1 MVPSIMPRSTTI
13 LFVVA
18 AYAAAFGTT
27 PVFGASTCESLSG
40 LKLKNTTITMAEPVV
55 AGAFTSPLPAAK
67 GKQPPSF
74 RNVPA
79 FCRVAATLTPVADS
93 EIKLE
98 VWLPETGWNGNL
110 QSVGNGAW
118 AGTISYPAMGT
129 ALTAGY
135 ATASTDTGHT
145 GGNPATFIP
154 GHPEKVIDFS
164 YRAVHEMTVA
174 AKAIINAR
182 YGTNP
187 KYSYWNGCSTG
198 GRQALTEA
206 QRYAADYDGII
217 AGAAAINTTHL
228 QGAQVWSAAVVH
240 KDEASYI
247 PPAKYAVLHAAVL
260 EACDELD
267 GVKDGVLENPTKCHF
282 DPQKLLCKDAD
293 RPSCLTAP
301 QVEAARHIYAGP
313 VNSRGK
319 SLFPGLER
327 GSETGWATL
336 SGTKPMAL
344 ADETY
349 KFLVFKDADWNYL
362 TFNAERDIATGDKTA
377 GQLMNSIDPDLKP
390 LFGRG
395 GKVLMYH
402 GWADPGI
409 APQNSVNYY
418 NSVVERLGKAAVSNS
433 IRLFMVPGMG
443 HCQGGDGTS
452 TFSMIDALSTWVEQ
466 GKAPDRIEASRVRAG
481 KTDRTR
487 PLCPHPQAAVYNGS
501 GSTDESVNFSCKVQ

>member
-1 MVPSIMPRSTTI
+1 MTTPNTL
-13 LFVVA
+13 LFTIA
-18 AYAAAFGTT
+18 ALGIA
-27 PVFGASTCESLSG
+27 PVFGASTCESLAT
-40 LKLKNTTITMAEPVV
+40 LKLENTTITMAQPVA
-55 AGAFTSPLPAAK
+55 AGAFMPPRPA
-67 GKQPPSF
+67 GKQVAAF
-74 RNVPA
+74 RNLPA
-79 FCRVAATLTPVADS
+79 FCRVAATLTPSSDS
-93 EIKLE
+93 EIKIE
-98 VWLPETGWNGNL
+98 VWLPESGWNGNL

-118 AGTISYPAMGT
+118 AGTISYPAMAT

-145 GGNPATFIP
+145 GGDPATFVP

-174 AKAIINAR
+174 AKAIIGAH
-182 YGTNP
+182 YGNGP

-217 AGAAAINTTHL
+217 AGAAAIYTTHL
-228 QGAQVWSAAVVH
+228 QGAQVWSAQVVH

-247 PPAKYAVLHAAVL
+247 PPAKYALLHAAVL

-267 GVKDGVLENPTKCHF
+267 GVKDGVLENPIKCHF

-293 RPSCLTAP
+293 GPACLTAP
-301 QVEAARHIYAGP
+301 QVDAARKLYAGP

-336 SGTKPMAL
+336 SGTRPMAL

-349 KFLVFKDADWNYL
+349 KFLVFKDANWNYL
-362 TFNAERDIATGDKTA
+362 DFNAERDIAAGDKTA
-377 GQLMNSIDPDLKP
+377 GALMNSIDPNLKP
-390 LFGRG
+390 LFSRG

-443 HCQGGDGTS
+443 HCAGGDGTS
-452 TFSMIDALSTWVEQ
+452 TFNMMDAISNWVEQ
-466 GKAPDRIEASRVRAG
+466 GKPPDRIEASRVRAG

-487 PLCPHPQAAVYNGS
+487 PLCPYPQVAVYNGS
-501 GSTDESVNFSCKVQ
+501 GSTDDSASFSCKVQ

>member
-1 MVPSIMPRSTTI
+1 MTRPITLLLTI
-13 LFVVA
+13 A
-18 AYAAAFGTT
+18 ACAIAPAFG
-27 PVFGASTCESLSG
+27 AATCESLTA
-40 LKLKNTTITMAEPVV
+40 LKLKDTTITMAQPV
-55 AGAFTSPLPAAK
+55 ASGAFTSPLPAAK

-74 RNVPA
+74 RSVPA
-79 FCRVAATLTPVADS
+79 FCRVAATLRPVSDS
-93 EIKLE
+93 EIKIE

-118 AGTISYPAMGT
+118 AGTISYPAMGA

-135 ATASTDTGHT
+135 ATASTDTGHA
-145 GGNPATFIP
+145 GGNPATFVP

-182 YGTNP
+182 YGNNP

-217 AGAAAINTTHL
+217 AGAAAIYTTHL
-228 QGAQVWSAAVVH
+228 QGAQVWSAEVVH

-282 DPQKLLCKDAD
+282 DPQKLSCSNVTKDAD
-293 RPSCLTAP
+293 GPSCLTAP
-301 QVEAARHIYAGP
+301 QVEAARQIYTGP
-313 VNSRGK
+313 RNSQGK

-336 SGTKPMAL
+336 SGAKPMAL

-349 KFLVFKDADWNYL
+349 KFLVFKDVDWNYL
-362 TFNAERDIATGDKTA
+362 NFNAERDIAAGDKTA
-377 GQLMNSIDPDLKP
+377 GSLMNSIDPNLKP
-390 LFGRG
+390 LFSRG

-418 NSVVERLGKAAVSNS
+418 DSVIEKLGKAGVSNS

-452 TFSMIDALSTWVEQ
+452 TFNMMDAVSTWVEQ
-466 GKAPDRIEASRVRAG
+466 GKPPDRIEASRVRAG

-487 PLCPHPQAAVYNGS
+487 PLCPYPQVAVYNGS
-501 GSTDESVNFSCKVQ
+501 GSTDESANFSCRVQ

>member
-1 MVPSIMPRSTTI
+1 MTRPTL
-13 LFVVA
+13 LFRTLLSA
-18 AYAAAFGTT
+18 IASLGIA
-27 PVFGASTCESLSG
+27 PIFGASTCESLTE
-40 LKLKNTTITMAEPVV
+40 LKLKNTTITMAQPVA
-55 AGAFTSPLPAAK
+55 AGAFNSPLPAPK

-79 FCRVAATLTPVADS
+79 FCRVAATLTPVSDS
-93 EIKLE
+93 EIKIE
-98 VWLPETGWNGNL
+98 VWLPESGWNGNL

-145 GGNPATFIP
+145 GGNPATFVP

-164 YRAVHEMTVA
+164 YRAVHEMTIA

-182 YGTNP
+182 YGNNP

-198 GRQALTEA
+198 GRQALVEA

-217 AGAAAINTTHL
+217 AGAAAIYTTHL
-228 QGAQVWSAAVVH
+228 QGAQVWSAQVVH

-247 PPAKYAVLHAAVL
+247 PPPKYAVLHAAVL

-282 DPQKLLCKDAD
+282 DPQKLSCSNVTKDAD
-293 RPSCLTAP
+293 GPSCLTAP
-301 QVEAARHIYAGP
+301 QVEAARQLYAGP
-313 VNSRGK
+313 RNSRGK

-362 TFNAERDIATGDKTA
+362 NFNAERDIAIGDKTA
-377 GQLMNSIDPDLKP
+377 GGLMNATDPNLKP
-390 LFGRG
+390 LFSRG

-418 NSVVERLGKAAVSNS
+418 NSVIETLGKSAVSNS

-452 TFSMIDALSTWVEQ
+452 TFNMMDAVSAWVEH
-466 GKAPDRIEASRVRAG
+466 GKAPDRIEASRVRGG
-481 KTDRTR
+481 KTERTR
-487 PLCPHPQAAVYNGS
+487 PLCPYPQVAVYNGS
-501 GSTDESVNFSCKVQ
+501 GSTDESANFSCKVQ

>member
-1 MVPSIMPRSTTI
+1 MVPLTMTRLTMLPFT
-13 LFVVA
+13 LA
-18 AYAAAFGTT
+18 ALGSA
-27 PVFGASTCESLSG
+27 PVFGASTCGNLTA
-40 LKLKNTTITMAEPVV
+40 LKLTNTTITRAEAVA
-55 AGAFTSPLPAAK
+55 AGAFESPLPAPK

-79 FCRVAATLTPVADS
+79 FCRVAATLTPVPDS
-93 EIKLE
+93 EIKIE
-98 VWLPETGWNGNL
+98 VWLPESGWNGNL

-135 ATASTDTGHT
+135 ATASTDTGHS
-145 GGNPATFIP
+145 GGNPATFVP

-174 AKAIINAR
+174 AKAIIGAR
-182 YGTNP
+182 YGSEP
-187 KYSYWNGCSTG
+187 KHSYWNGCSTG
-198 GRQALTEA
+198 GRQALVEA

-228 QGAQVWSAAVVH
+228 QGAQVWSAQVVH
-240 KDEASYI
+240 QDEASYI
-247 PPAKYAVLHAAVL
+247 PPAKYPILHAAVL

-267 GVKDGVLENPTKCHF
+267 GVKDGVLENPTKCRF
-282 DPQKLLCKDAD
+282 DPKVLLCKDAD
-293 RPSCLTAP
+293 GPACLTAP
-301 QVEAARHIYAGP
+301 QAEAARKLYAGP
-313 VNSRGK
+313 VDSRGK

-349 KFLVFKDADWNYL
+349 KFLVFQDANWNYL
-362 TFNAERDIATGDKTA
+362 TFNPERDIAAAVKNA
-377 GQLMNSIDPDLKP
+377 GPMMDAIDSNLKP
-390 LFGRG
+390 LFSRG

-409 APQNSVNYY
+409 APQNSVRYY
-418 NSVVERLGKAAVSNS
+418 NSVVDKLGKAATSNS

-452 TFSMIDALSTWVEQ
+452 TFSMIDAISKWVEQ
-466 GKAPDRIEASRVRAG
+466 GHAPDRIEASRMRAG
-481 KTDRTR
+481 KADRTR
-487 PLCPHPQAAVYNGS
+487 PLCPYPQVAVYNGA
-501 GSTDESVNFSCKVQ
+501 GSTDESANFSCRVQ

>member
-1 MVPSIMPRSTTI
+1 M
-13 LFVVA
+13 
-18 AYAAAFGTT
+18 
-27 PVFGASTCESLSG
+27 
-40 LKLKNTTITMAEPVV
+40 
-55 AGAFTSPLPAAK
+55 
-67 GKQPPSF
+67 
-74 RNVPA
+74 
-79 FCRVAATLTPVADS
+79 AATLTPVADS
-93 EIKLE
+93 EIKIE
-98 VWLPETGWNGNL
+98 VWLPEPAGWNGNL

-118 AGTISYPAMGT
+118 AGTISYPAMAT

-135 ATASTDTGHT
+135 ATASTDTGHI
-145 GGNPATFIP
+145 GGDPATFVP

-174 AKAIINAR
+174 AKAIIAAR
-182 YGTNP
+182 YGNGP

-217 AGAAAINTTHL
+217 AGAAAIYTTHL
-228 QGAQVWSAAVVH
+228 QGAQVWSAEVVH

-293 RPSCLTAP
+293 APSCLTAP
-301 QVEAARHIYAGP
+301 QVEAARQIYAGP
-313 VNSRGK
+313 MNSRGK

-349 KFLVFKDADWNYL
+349 KFLVFKDADWDYL
-362 TFNAERDIATGDKTA
+362 NFNAERDIAAADKSGGRA
-377 GQLMNSIDPDLKP
+377 DELDRSQPEAAVQPRREGADVSRLGRSGNRSAEQRQLLRQRGRKIGK
-390 LFGRG
+390 GRG
-395 GKVLMYH
+395 VEFDAPVH
-402 GWADPGI
+402 GPG
-409 APQNSVNYY
+409 N
-418 NSVVERLGKAAVSNS
+418 G
-433 IRLFMVPGMG
+433 
-443 HCQGGDGTS
+443 
-452 TFSMIDALSTWVEQ
+452 ALRGRRWHQHV
-466 GKAPDRIEASRVRAG
+466 
-481 KTDRTR
+481 
-487 PLCPHPQAAVYNGS
+487 
-501 GSTDESVNFSCKVQ
+501 

>member
-1 MVPSIMPRSTTI
+1 MLLFTI
-13 LFVVA
+13 AVCGVV
-18 AYAAAFGTT
+18 
-27 PVFGASTCESLSG
+27 PVFGASNCESLTA
-40 LKLKNTTITMAEPVV
+40 LKLKNTTITTAETVA
-55 AGAFTSPLPAAK
+55 AGAFTSPLPAPK
-67 GKQPPSF
+67 GKQPQAF
-74 RNVPA
+74 RSLPA
-79 FCRVAATLTPVADS
+79 FCRVAATLTPVSDS
-93 EIKLE
+93 EIKIE
-98 VWLPETGWNGNL
+98 VWLPEAGWNGNL

-118 AGTISYPAMGT
+118 AGTISYPAMAT

-135 ATASTDTGHT
+135 ATASTDTGHS
-145 GGNPATFIP
+145 GGDPATFVP

-174 AKAIINAR
+174 AKAIIAAR
-182 YGTNP
+182 YGNNP

-217 AGAAAINTTHL
+217 AGAAAIYTTHL
-228 QGAQVWSAAVVH
+228 QGAQVWSAEVVH

-247 PPAKYAVLHAAVL
+247 PPAKYPVLHAAVL

-293 RPSCLTAP
+293 GPSCLTAP
-301 QVEAARHIYAGP
+301 QVEAARKIYAGP
-313 VNSRGK
+313 KNTQRK

-362 TFNAERDIATGDKTA
+362 NFNPERDIATGDKAA
-377 GQLMNSIDPDLKP
+377 GSLMNSIDPNVKP
-390 LFGRG
+390 LFSRG

-418 NSVVERLGKAAVSNS
+418 NSVIEALGKAAVSNS

-443 HCQGGDGTS
+443 HCAGGDGTS
-452 TFSMIDALSTWVEQ
+452 TFSMIDAMSAWVEQ

-487 PLCPHPQAAVYNGS
+487 PLCPYPQVAVYNGS
-501 GSTDESVNFSCKVQ
+501 GSTDESANFSCKVQ

>member
-1 MVPSIMPRSTTI
+1 MTRSTTF
-13 LFVVA
+13 LFTI
-18 AYAAAFGTT
+18 AAFATV
-27 PVFGASTCESLSG
+27 PVFSASTCASLTG
-40 LKLKNTTITMAEPVV
+40 LKLNSTAITTAETVA
-55 AGAFTSPLPAAK
+55 AGAFTSPLPAPK

-79 FCRVAATLTPVADS
+79 FCRVAATLTPVPDS
-93 EIKLE
+93 EIKVE

-118 AGTISYPAMGT
+118 AGTIGYTAMGT

-135 ATASTDTGHT
+135 ATASTDTGHS

-182 YGTNP
+182 YGNPP

-206 QRYAADYDGII
+206 QRYATDYDGII
-217 AGAAAINTTHL
+217 AGAAAIYTTHL
-228 QGAQVWSAAVVH
+228 QGAQVWSAQAVH
-240 KDEASYI
+240 KDETSYI
-247 PPAKYAVLHAAVL
+247 PPAKYAALHAAVL
-260 EACDELD
+260 EACDALD
-267 GVKDGVLENPTKCHF
+267 GVKDGVLENPTKCRF

-293 RPSCLTAP
+293 SPSCLTAP
-301 QVEAARHIYAGP
+301 QVEAARKLYAGP
-313 VNSRGK
+313 VDSRGK

-336 SGTKPMAL
+336 SGPRPMAL

-349 KFLVFKDADWNYL
+349 KFLVFQDAGWNYL
-362 TFNAERDIATGDKTA
+362 TFNAERDIAAGDKTA
-377 GQLMNSIDPDLKP
+377 GAMMNSIDPDLKP
-390 LFGRG
+390 LFSRG

-418 NSVVERLGKAAVSNS
+418 NSVVAELGKDKLGKAAVSNS

-452 TFSMIDALSTWVEQ
+452 TFSMIDALSKWVEQ
-466 GKAPDRIEASRVRAG
+466 GKAPERIEASRVRMG
-481 KTDRTR
+481 QTDRTR
-487 PLCPHPQAAVYNGS
+487 PLCPYPQVAVYNGS
-501 GSTDESVNFSCKVQ
+501 GSTDESSNFSCKVQ

>member
-1 MVPSIMPRSTTI
+1 MTI
-13 LFVVA
+13 LFA
-18 AYAAAFGTT
+18 IAGCGIA
-27 PVFGASTCESLSG
+27 PVFAASTCESLTA
-40 LKLKNTTITMAEPVV
+40 LKLKNATITMAEPVA
-55 AGAFTSPLPAAK
+55 AGAFTPPGRGGGK
-67 GKQPPSF
+67 GKQGAAFQSL
-74 RNVPA
+74 PA
-79 FCRVAATLTPVADS
+79 FCRVAATLTPVSDS
-93 EIKLE
+93 EIKIE

-118 AGTISYPAMGT
+118 AGTISYPAMAT

-145 GGNPATFIP
+145 GGNPATFVP

-174 AKAIINAR
+174 AKAIIAGR

-217 AGAAAINTTHL
+217 AGAAAIYTTHL
-228 QGAQVWSAAVVH
+228 QGAQVWSAEVVH

-260 EACDELD
+260 EACDALD

-282 DPQKLLCKDAD
+282 DPQTLLCKGADAA
-293 RPSCLTAP
+293 SCLTEP
-301 QVEAARHIYAGP
+301 QVDAARRIYAGP

-319 SLFPGLER
+319 SLFPGLEP
-327 GSETGWATL
+327 GSESGWATL
-336 SGTKPMAL
+336 SGAKPMAL

-349 KFLVFKDADWNYL
+349 KFLVFKDANWNYL
-362 TFNAERDIATGDKTA
+362 TFDAGRDIATGDKTA
-377 GQLMNSIDPDLKP
+377 GAVMNSIDPNLKP
-390 LFGRG
+390 LFSRG

-409 APQNSVNYY
+409 APRNSVNYY
-418 NSVVERLGKAAVSNS
+418 ESVIEKLGKAAVSNS
-433 IRLFMVPGMG
+433 MRLFMVPGMG
-443 HCQGGDGTS
+443 HCAGGDGTS
-452 TFSMIDALSTWVEQ
+452 TFNMMAAISNWVEQ
-466 GKAPDRIEASRVRAG
+466 GKAPDRIEASRVRGG

-487 PLCPHPQAAVYNGS
+487 PLCPFPQMAVYNGS
-501 GSTDESVNFSCKVQ
+501 GSTDESANYSCKAQ

>member
-1 MVPSIMPRSTTI
+1 LLLTI
-13 LFVVA
+13 A
-18 AYAAAFGTT
+18 ACIAT
-27 PVFGASTCESLSG
+27 VFAASTCESLTG
-40 LKLKNTTITMAEPVV
+40 LKLKNTTITMAETVA
-55 AGAFTSPLPAAK
+55 AGAFSSPLPAPK
-67 GKQPPSF
+67 GKQPQSF
-74 RNVPA
+74 RNLPA
-79 FCRVAATLTPVADS
+79 FCRVGATLTPVADS
-93 EIKLE
+93 EIKIE
-98 VWLPETGWNGNL
+98 VWLPETGPGKGWNGNL

-145 GGNPATFIP
+145 GGDPATFVP

-182 YGTNP
+182 YGANP

-206 QRYAADYDGII
+206 QRYADDYDGII

-228 QGAQVWSAAVVH
+228 QGAQVWSAQVVH

-247 PPAKYAVLHAAVL
+247 PPSKYAVLHASVL

-267 GVKDGVLENPTKCHF
+267 RVKDGVLENPLKCHF

-293 RPSCLTAP
+293 GPSCLTAP
-301 QVEAARHIYAGP
+301 QVEAARQIYAGP
-313 VNSRGK
+313 RNSQGK

-336 SGTKPMAL
+336 SGAKPMAL

-349 KFLVFKDADWNYL
+349 KYLVFQDAGWNYL
-362 TFNAERDIATGDKTA
+362 NFNAERDIATGDKTA
-377 GQLMNSIDPDLKP
+377 GALMNSIDPNLRP
-390 LFGRG
+390 LFSRG

-418 NSVVERLGKAAVSNS
+418 DSVVAELSKDKLGKAAVSNS

-452 TFSMIDALSTWVEQ
+452 TFSMIDAISTWVEH

-481 KTDRTR
+481 KADRTH
-487 PLCPHPQAAVYNGS
+487 PLCPYPQVAVYNGS
-501 GSTDESVNFSCKVQ
+501 GSTDESANFSCKVQ

>member
-1 MVPSIMPRSTTI
+1 
-13 LFVVA
+13 
-18 AYAAAFGTT
+18 
-27 PVFGASTCESLSG
+27 
-40 LKLKNTTITMAEPVV
+40 
-55 AGAFTSPLPAAK
+55 
-67 GKQPPSF
+67 
-74 RNVPA
+74 
-79 FCRVAATLTPVADS
+79 
-93 EIKLE
+93 
-98 VWLPETGWNGNL
+98 
-110 QSVGNGAW
+110 
-118 AGTISYPAMGT
+118 MGT

-135 ATASTDTGHT
+135 ATASTDTGHA
-145 GGNPATFIP
+145 GGNPATFVP

-174 AKAIINAR
+174 AKAIIAGR
-182 YGTNP
+182 YGTGP

-198 GRQALTEA
+198 GRQALVEA

-217 AGAAAINTTHL
+217 AGAAAIYTTHL
-228 QGAQVWSAAVVH
+228 QGAQVWSAQVVH
-240 KDEASYI
+240 KDDASYI
-247 PPAKYAVLHAAVL
+247 PPAKYAALHAAVL

-282 DPQKLLCKDAD
+282 DPKVLQCKDAD
-293 RPSCLTAP
+293 GPSCLTAQ
-301 QVEAARHIYAGP
+301 QVEAARQLYAGP

-319 SLFPGLER
+319 SLFPGLEP

-336 SGTKPMAL
+336 SGAKPMAL

-362 TFNAERDIATGDKTA
+362 NFNAERDIATGDKTA
-377 GQLMNSIDPDLKP
+377 GPLMNAIDPNLKP
-390 LFGRG
+390 LFNRG

-418 NSVVERLGKAAVSNS
+418 NSVVEELGKAAVSNS
-433 IRLFMVPGMG
+433 MRLFMVPGMG

-452 TFSMIDALSTWVEQ
+452 TFSMIDAMSAWVEQ

-487 PLCPHPQAAVYNGS
+487 PLCPYPQVAVYNGS
-501 GSTDESVNFSCKVQ
+501 GSTDESANFSCKMP

>member
-1 MVPSIMPRSTTI
+1 VCAI
-13 LFVVA
+13 V
-18 AYAAAFGTT
+18 
-27 PVFGASTCESLSG
+27 PVFGASSCERLTE
-40 LKLKNTTITMAEPVV
+40 LKLRNTTITMAQTVA
-55 AGAFTSPLPAAK
+55 AGAFNSPLPPPK

-79 FCRVAATLTPVADS
+79 FCRVAATLTPVSDS
-93 EIKLE
+93 EIKIE
-98 VWLPETGWNGNL
+98 VWLPESGWNGNL

-145 GGNPATFIP
+145 GGNPATFVP

-164 YRAVHEMTVA
+164 YRAVHEMTLA
-174 AKAIINAR
+174 AKAIIYAR
-182 YGTNP
+182 YRSNP

-198 GRQALTEA
+198 GRQALVEA
-206 QRYAADYDGII
+206 QRYAADYDGIV
-217 AGAAAINTTHL
+217 AGAAAIDTTHL
-228 QGAQVWSAAVVH
+228 QGAQVWSAQVVH

-293 RPSCLTAP
+293 ASSCLTAT
-301 QVEAARHIYAGP
+301 QVEAARQLYAGP
-313 VNSRGK
+313 RDSRGK

-336 SGTKPMAL
+336 SGAKPMAL

-349 KFLVFKDADWNYL
+349 KFLVFKDANWNYL
-362 TFNAERDIATGDKTA
+362 NFDAERDIETGDKMA
-377 GQLMNSIDPDLKP
+377 GALMNAVDPNLKP
-390 LFGRG
+390 LFSRG

-409 APQNSVNYY
+409 APHNSINYY
-418 NSVVERLGKAAVSNS
+418 NSVIETLGKSAVSNS

-452 TFSMIDALSTWVEQ
+452 TFNMMDAVSAWVEQ
-466 GKAPDRIEASRVRAG
+466 GKAPDRIEASRVRGG

-487 PLCPHPQAAVYNGS
+487 PLCPYPQVAVYKGS
-501 GSTDESVNFSCKVQ
+501 GSTDESANFSCKVQ

>member
-1 MVPSIMPRSTTI
+1 MTRPITLLMTI
-13 LFVVA
+13 A
-18 AYAAAFGTT
+18 ACGIA
-27 PVFGASTCESLSG
+27 PVFGASTCESLTS
-40 LKLKNTTITMAEPVV
+40 LKLKNTTITMAETV
-55 AGAFTSPLPAAK
+55 AAGTFTSPLPAPK
-67 GKQPPSF
+67 GKQPQAF
-74 RNVPA
+74 RSLPA

-93 EIKLE
+93 EIKIE

-118 AGTISYPAMGT
+118 AGTISYPAMAT

-135 ATASTDTGHT
+135 ATASNDTGHT
-145 GGNPATFIP
+145 GGDPATFVP

-174 AKAIINAR
+174 AKAIINGR
-182 YGTNP
+182 YGTSP

-217 AGAAAINTTHL
+217 AGAAAIYTTHL
-228 QGAQVWSAAVVH
+228 QGAQVWSAEVVH

-267 GVKDGVLENPTKCHF
+267 GVKDGVLENPMKCHF
-282 DPQKLLCKDAD
+282 DPQKLLCKDSD
-293 RPSCLTAP
+293 GSLCLTAP
-301 QVEAARHIYAGP
+301 QVEAARQIYAGP
-313 VNSRGK
+313 KNSQGK

-336 SGTKPMAL
+336 SCTKPMAL

-362 TFNAERDIATGDKTA
+362 NFNAERDIATGDKTA
-377 GQLMNSIDPDLKP
+377 GSLMNSIDPNLKP
-390 LFGRG
+390 LFSRG

-409 APQNSVNYY
+409 APQSSVNYY
-418 NSVVERLGKAAVSNS
+418 NSVIEKLGKAAVSNS
-433 IRLFMVPGMG
+433 MRLFMVPGMG
-443 HCQGGDGTS
+443 HCAGGDGTS
-452 TFSMIDALSTWVEQ
+452 TFNMMDAISTWVEQ

-487 PLCPHPQAAVYNGS
+487 PLCPYPQVAVYNGS
-501 GSTDESVNFSCKVQ
+501 GSTDESANFSCKVQ

>member
-1 MVPSIMPRSTTI
+1 MTRPTPLFSAL
-13 LFVVA
+13 LFVTA
-18 AYAAAFGTT
+18 ASGIA
-27 PVFGASTCESLSG
+27 PVFGAVNCESLTA
-40 LKLKNTTITMAEPVV
+40 LKLKNTTITMAVPVA
-55 AGAFTSPLPAAK
+55 AGAFTSPLPPPK

-74 RNVPA
+74 RNLPA
-79 FCRVAATLTPVADS
+79 FCRVAATLAPVSDS
-93 EIKLE
+93 EIKIE

-110 QSVGNGAW
+110 QAVGNGAW

-129 ALTAGY
+129 ALTGGY

-145 GGNPATFIP
+145 GGNPATFVP

-164 YRAVHEMTVA
+164 YRAVHEMTMA
-174 AKAIINAR
+174 AKAIIAGR
-182 YGTNP
+182 YGTGP

-198 GRQALTEA
+198 GRQALVEA

-217 AGAAAINTTHL
+217 AGAAAIYTTHL
-228 QGAQVWSAAVVH
+228 QGAQVWSAQVVH

-282 DPQKLLCKDAD
+282 DPQKLMCKDAD
-293 RPSCLTAP
+293 GSSCLTAP
-301 QVEAARHIYAGP
+301 QVEAARQLYAGP
-313 VNSRGK
+313 KNSRGK
-319 SLFPGLER
+319 SLFPGLEP

-336 SGTKPMAL
+336 SGAKPMAL

-362 TFNAERDIATGDKTA
+362 NFNAERDIATGDKTA
-377 GQLMNSIDPDLKP
+377 GPLMNAIDPNLKP
-390 LFGRG
+390 LFSRG

-418 NSVVERLGKAAVSNS
+418 NSVVETLGKAAVSNS
-433 IRLFMVPGMG
+433 MRLFMVPGMG

-452 TFSMIDALSTWVEQ
+452 TFSMIDAMSAWVEQ

-487 PLCPHPQAAVYNGS
+487 PLCAYPQVAVYNGS
-501 GSTDESVNFSCKVQ
+501 GGTDESANFTCRVN